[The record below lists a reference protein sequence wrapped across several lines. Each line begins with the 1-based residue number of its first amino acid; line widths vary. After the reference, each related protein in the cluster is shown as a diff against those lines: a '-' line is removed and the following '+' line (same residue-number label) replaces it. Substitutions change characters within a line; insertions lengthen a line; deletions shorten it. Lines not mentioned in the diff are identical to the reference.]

1 MSYEEPHNDRNYHE
15 DHFFIKKRDMLK
27 EVHSWA
33 YIPHSIPTFR
43 VSLHVGWEQS
53 NISPRGFIRP
63 IFSVS

>member
-15 DHFFIKKRDMLK
+15 DHLKKKDMLK

-33 YIPHSIPTFR
+33 KYPIHSIPTFR
-43 VSLHVGWEQS
+43 VSLHVGWEPS